1 MYRNIIAFIAVVT
14 ALPLWAQRTDVP
26 GRALSYDEA
35 VLMVMEN
42 NDQIRADRYAEQA
55 SLKQKKAAVGLRS
68 PQLSLSA
75 GYAFMS
81 DDIAVDMNGLK
92 EPIGGVLGQLGQLGL
107 PVPPTLTGQLMGADW
122 SLPLQERDFAV
133 VGATLKVPI
142 YTGGKIN
149 AANRAARI
157 NMEQSR
163 QQSAGNRNSLYTTLA
178 ERYYGL
184 SLAMHV
190 VDVRSQVVEGMK
202 KHLEDAVRLEQNGMI
217 ARVERLYAEMKLSEA
232 QAELRKAE
240 AEAATVSAALAGTI
254 GTADKVIPVTSMF
267 VLSSLGEADDFKAMA
282 AEYSPLLKQV
292 SMKRSLAEEAVK
304 VQRADFIPQIAAMGG
319 VNIYDYK
326 LTKMAPRWAV
336 GAGLSFNIFNGLNRE
351 HKFSAAKSTVKQ
363 VEAIEDRVF
372 VDINT
377 LIDKLYNGLSTVS
390 EQIDA
395 NDATIAFAQEY
406 LRIKE
411 KAFAE
416 GNAPSSDVV
425 DARLNLAAAKIAR
438 LKCAYDFDVQLAQLL
453 ETCGVSE
460 RFADYRSAH
469 GYRAID

>member
-1 MYRNIIAFIAVVT
+1 MYRNIIASIAVVT
-14 ALPLWAQRTDVP
+14 ALPLFAQQADVP
-26 GRALSYDEA
+26 VRALSYDEA

-42 NDQIRADRYAEQA
+42 NGQIRADRYAEQA
-55 SLKQKKAAVGLRS
+55 SVKQKKAAAGLRS

-92 EPIGGVLGQLGQLGL
+92 EPVGGALGQLGL
-107 PVPPTLTGQLMGADW
+107 PIPPALAGQLMGADW

-157 NMEQSR
+157 GVEQSR
-163 QQSAGNRNSLYTTLA
+163 QQSAGNRNGLYTTLA

-184 SLAMHV
+184 SLALHV

-202 KHLEDAVRLEQNGMI
+202 KHLEDAVKLEKNGMI

-254 GTADKVIPVTSMF
+254 GTSENVMPITSMF
-267 VLSSLGEADDFKAMA
+267 VLSSLDDVSSFKALA

-304 VQRADFIPQIAAMGG
+304 VQRSEFIPQIAAMGG
-319 VNIYDYK
+319 VNIYDHQ

-351 HKFSAAKSTVKQ
+351 HKFSAAKSTLKQ
-363 VEAIEDRVF
+363 VEAIEERVS
-372 VDINT
+372 VDVGT
-377 LIDKLYNGLSTVS
+377 LIDKLYNSISTVS

-395 NDATIAFAQEY
+395 NDATIAFAEEY

-425 DARLNLAAAKIAR
+425 DARLNLAAARIAR

-453 ETCGVSE
+453 EACGVSE
-460 RFADYRSAH
+460 RFADYRSAQ

>member
-1 MYRNIIAFIAVVT
+1 MYRNIVAFIVGMT
-14 ALPLWAQRTDVP
+14 ALPLFAQQTDVP

-35 VLMVMEN
+35 VSMVMEN

-55 SLKQKKAAVGLRS
+55 SIKQKKAAVGLRS

-92 EPIGGVLGQLGQLGL
+92 APVGGALGQLGL
-107 PVPPTLTGQLMGADW
+107 PIPPALTGQLMAADW

-157 NMEQSR
+157 GVEQSR
-163 QQSAGNRNSLYTTLA
+163 WQSAGNRNGLYTTLA

-190 VDVRSQVVEGMK
+190 VDVRRQVVEGMK
-202 KHLEDAVRLEQNGMI
+202 KHLDDAIRLEENGMI

-232 QAELRKAE
+232 QAELGKAQAE
-240 AEAATVSAALAGTI
+240 ASTVSAALSGTI
-254 GTADKVIPVTSMF
+254 GTADKIIPVTSMF
-267 VLSSLGEADDFKAMA
+267 VLSSLGDVADFKALA
-282 AEYSPLLKQV
+282 VDNSPILKQV

-304 VQRADFIPQIAAMGG
+304 AHRAEFIPQIAAMGG
-319 VNIYDYK
+319 INIYDYQ

-336 GAGLSFNIFNGLNRE
+336 GAGLSFNIFNGLSRE

-363 VEAIEDRVF
+363 VEAIEDRVS
-372 VDINT
+372 VDVNT

-395 NDATIAFAQEY
+395 NDATIAFAEEY

-411 KAFAE
+411 KAFVE
-416 GNAPSSDVV
+416 GNATSSDVV

-438 LKCAYDFDVQLAQLL
+438 LKCAYDFDVQFAQLL